1 MSVSLFQFSEW
12 LKKKLIN
19 DKYYVYFGSRTHK
32 KSIVKK
38 SFFRNVLGNIMR
50 LLVALIL
57 NIKIRDTQC
66 GFKLYKKKIAKMIF
80 PKIKNNGFDHDL
92 EIVLQLKSKKIE
104 IKELPVR
111 WVHKD
116 NGSLNIL
123 LDPIKMFIGI
133 FKIRIR
139 YF

>member
-1 MSVSLFQFSEW
+1 M
-12 LKKKLIN
+12 
-19 DKYYVYFGSRTHK
+19 
-32 KSIVKK
+32 
-38 SFFRNVLGNIMR
+38 
-50 LLVALIL
+50 
-57 NIKIRDTQC
+57 
-66 GFKLYKKKIAKMIF
+66 YKKKIAKMIF

>member
-1 MSVSLFQFSEW
+1 MD
-12 LKKKLIN
+12 LK
-19 DKYYVYFGSRTHK
+19 DVM
-32 KSIVKK
+32 IVMATI
-38 SFFRNVLGNIMR
+38 V
-50 LLVALIL
+50 IL

-80 PKIKNNGFDHDL
+80 SKIKNNGFDHDL
-92 EIVLQLKSKKIE
+92 EIVLQLKSEKIK